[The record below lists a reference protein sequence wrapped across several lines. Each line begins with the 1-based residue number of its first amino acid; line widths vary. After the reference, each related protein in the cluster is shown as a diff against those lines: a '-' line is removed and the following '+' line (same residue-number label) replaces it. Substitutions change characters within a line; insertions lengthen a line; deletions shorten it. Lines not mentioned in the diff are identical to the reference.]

1 MNQHP
6 SVMFELIANDQERM
20 KEFYQKVFGWT
31 YEDGTGGFAY
41 IKFPPMTVSL
51 LGGIG
56 QANPKEPGF
65 LPGHNFYLQVDDVD
79 ATLQRA
85 LDAGGGPL
93 MSPATVDGYTFAM
106 FYDPEGN
113 PVGVSAPF
121 SH

>member
-6 SVMFELIANDQERM
+6 AVMFEIIANGQERM
-20 KEFYQKVFGWT
+20 KEFYHKVFGWT
-31 YEDGTGGFAY
+31 YDIGMGRFAY
-41 IKFPPMTVSL
+41 VKFAPKAMPL

-65 LPGHNFYLQVDDVD
+65 LPGHNFYLLVDDVD

-93 MSPATVDGYTFAM
+93 MSPASIDGYTFAM

-113 PVGVSAPF
+113 PVGLIAAF
-121 SH
+121 RG